1 MNRTE
6 SLRPAAAAAPT
17 AERLTLAEHVYRQV
31 RSRIVSAE
39 VAPGQFIRE
48 VELKSLGAS
57 RTPIREA
64 LARLAS
70 EGFLERI
77 PHRGFRVP
85 EEPIA
90 RLLDLY
96 PVVAALDLLA
106 GRLALPRF
114 TADDVARL
122 RDINRRLEQA
132 ADPDNVRRRIEL
144 NNEFHRV
151 FTERSGNRRL
161 SELLDDLRAQLSRLE
176 SWYYSSG
183 EHTGESVREHD
194 RIIDA
199 VAAGDHERALSLL
212 EQNMSLTYQ
221 SLLRE
226 QGEAGEGVTR

>member
-1 MNRTE
+1 MKRTE
-6 SLRPAAAAAPT
+6 SLLPTPAPLP
-17 AERLTLAEHVYRQV
+17 ERLTLAEYVYRQV
-31 RSRIVSAE
+31 RSRIVAAE
-39 VAPGQFIRE
+39 VAPGEFIRE
-48 VELKSLGAS
+48 MELKSLGAS

-64 LARLAS
+64 LGRLAS

-96 PVVAALDLLA
+96 PIVAALDLLA

-114 TADDVARL
+114 TPEDVARL
-122 RDINRRLEQA
+122 REINRRLERA
-132 ADPDNVRRRIEL
+132 ADPDDVRSRIEL

-151 FTERSGNRRL
+151 FSERSGNRRL
-161 SELLDDLRAQLSRLE
+161 VEMLDDLRAQLTRLE

-199 VAAGDHERALSLL
+199 VEAGDHEGALALL

-221 SLLRE
+221 SLLQE
-226 QGEAGEGVTR
+226 QTPSAEKEE